1 MKGGVIMQMFIRIIS
16 GFIAGQITA
25 AIAAPEALENGY
37 RAAGWKIIIILA
49 GIFIGMLIADKLM
62 KTIDRRRK

>member
-1 MKGGVIMQMFIRIIS
+1 MQMFIRLIS
-16 GFIAGQITA
+16 GYISGRVTA
-25 AIAAPEALENGY
+25 ALVAPEALENGY
-37 RAAGWKIIIILA
+37 MAAGWKIIIILA